1 MEKMLILSLI
11 LNIILILNS
20 IRLAIRLEQF
30 RLAIETL
37 SKEVLSQDRFKI
49 KEKNNGN
56 SK

>member
-49 KEKNNGN
+49 KEK
-56 SK
+56 KQWK